1 MQSEFNSKDM
11 EHRNEI
17 EKLEKS
23 QGEKKTAFVVLFS
36 ATTMVL
42 EIIFGLYSKSMAL
55 LADGIHMGSHVLAI
69 GLSWGAYVLVRHLQ
83 KKKSNNVDNDKV
95 LSLSAYT
102 SGVLLLIFA
111 LFIIV
116 EAIERF
122 INPVGEIRYIEAM
135 IVAVVGMI
143 VNLICALVLHEK
155 HEHKHGHSHGHE
167 HEDYNRHSAYLHVLA
182 DALTSLGAI
191 FGLICAMIWNIT
203 WIDTLVAFICSI
215 VIVRWAKKLL
225 LDTGRVLTSQTNN
238 K

>member
-1 MQSEFNSKDM
+1 M

-191 FGLICAMIWNIT
+191 FGLIYAMIWNIT